1 MGRDVQISTFLQ
13 DPEMIVDKRIRSE
26 ILKMIALDPSSAP
39 EVDLLKEVSGKE
51 YEDLLV
57 QLLKEKKMC
66 FETEVELR
74 SKGKPKTP
82 DILFLLPMAV
92 ELTERERSK
101 QSDLSSSGSHA
112 VVNWMDS
119 KAMFADQE
127 TFEEQLDQ
135 FRAYNHRYG
144 RGLVIYWHGFV
155 EGLEE
160 VVEEDLVLLRS
171 SFPANW
177 LFPNGDPADG
187 REPSFDHII
196 LPS

>member
-1 MGRDVQISTFLQ
+1 M
-13 DPEMIVDKRIRSE
+13 
-26 ILKMIALDPSSAP
+26 
-39 EVDLLKEVSGKE
+39 SGKE

-101 QSDLSSSGSHA
+101 QSGFSSSGSHA
-112 VVNWMDS
+112 MVNWMDS
-119 KAMFADQE
+119 KAMFADRE

-177 LFPNGDPADG
+177 LFPNGEPADG
-187 REPSFDHII
+187 REPSFDHIV